1 VIRQGPIPAWLHG
14 ILEYVEV
21 VVLIVGPFVLDFRAG
36 AATGASIVIGVVLL
50 FVVATTV
57 GSTGL
62 VSQVPIPV
70 HVLLDYIL
78 AGVLVACPFIFGF
91 SNETNPTAFF
101 IALGIVHLLVTIAT
115 RFLPARAPEAPSP
128 EKPRPA

>member
-1 VIRQGPIPAWLHG
+1 MIRQGPIPAWLHG

-21 VVLIVGPFVLDFRAG
+21 VVLIVAPFVLHFQAG

-115 RFLPARAPEAPSP
+115 RFLPARVPEAPSP